1 MNNTAKNVD
10 FSPTSKLVNGVDTLA
25 KAVASTLGPKG
36 RNVLIQTSFGTP
48 HVTKDGVTVAKSI
61 NLEDPVENLAVQ
73 IVKQA
78 AAKTVEQ
85 AGDGTSSSIV
95 LARAIIKEAQKHL
108 AAGASPTVINKGMET
123 ALKHVVSELAK
134 ASEQIKGNWDK
145 VKQVATVSANHDE
158 EIGQIIAK
166 ALEVAGE
173 FGVVT
178 VKESKTTD
186 TYVETTKGY
195 QFDRGYLSPYFINN
209 SEKHSADLENCLI
222 FVTDKKIR
230 STEQVVPALEIAAK
244 QGKPLLVIADE
255 VEAQGLGVLVVN
267 KVRAGLQVC
276 AVKAPA
282 FGDRR
287 KQTLEDIC
295 ILTGANLITESSGRK
310 LTDVTPEDLG
320 SAELVTVTK
329 THTTIVGA
337 KGNKDAIK
345 ERIELIKGELDTVD
359 SRWEEDRIK
368 ERLGKMTGGVAVI
381 NVGASTEV
389 ELKEKKDR
397 LDDALHAA
405 QAAIEEGILPGGGMA
420 LFNITFPL
428 TPTHG
433 EGIGMNV
440 LKEALKAP
448 VNQIAINAGKQPGE
462 IVSDLSYYNMDGKN
476 IGYNASTDSFE
487 DLKESGIIDPTKV
500 VRCALENA
508 VSVASMLL
516 SSYVTVTDIKNNQDP
531 YDMDVEPNF

>member
-1 MNNTAKNVD
+1 MNTEKNVD
-10 FSPTSKLVNGVDTLA
+10 FNPTGKLVQGVNTLA

-36 RNVLIQTSFGTP
+36 RNVLIQTTFGTP
-48 HVTKDGVTVAKSI
+48 HVTKDGVTVAKAI
-61 NLEDPVENLAVQ
+61 NLEDPIENLACQ

-85 AGDGTSSSIV
+85 AGDGTTSSIV
-95 LARAIIKEAQKHL
+95 LAQAIIKEAQKHI
-108 AAGASPTVINKGMET
+108 AAGASPTMIDKGLRKAMNHAIDT
-123 ALKHVVSELAK
+123 LLKNSE
-134 ASEQIKGNWDK
+134 EIKGNWDK
-145 VKQVATVSANHDE
+145 IKQVATVSANHDE
-158 EIGQIIAK
+158 EIGSIIAK
-166 ALEVAGE
+166 ALEVAGQY
-173 FGVVT
+173 GVVT

-186 TYVETTKGY
+186 TYVEVTKGY

-209 SEKHSADLENCLI
+209 NEKHSAELEGCLVL
-222 FVTDKKIR
+222 VTDKKIR

-244 QGKPLLVIADE
+244 KGKPLLVIADE

-295 ILTGANLITESSGRK
+295 ILTGAELITESSGRK
-310 LTDVTPEDLG
+310 LVDVTEKDLG
-320 SAELVTVTK
+320 SADLISVTK

-337 KGNKDAIK
+337 NGNKEEINK
-345 ERIELIKGELDTVD
+345 RVELIKGELSTIE
-359 SRWEEDRIK
+359 SNWEADRVK
-368 ERLGKMTGGVAVI
+368 ERLGKLTGGVAVVH
-381 NVGASTEV
+381 VGASTEV

-405 QAAIEEGILPGGGMA
+405 QAAIEEGISQGGGMA
-420 LFNITFPL
+420 LFNIDKFP
-428 TPTHG
+428 
-433 EGIGMNV
+433 EGSNEDEQRGISIMIQ
-440 LKEALKAP
+440 ALKAP
-448 VNQIAINAGKQPGE
+448 VNQIAINAGKLPGE
-462 IVSDLSYYNMDGKN
+462 IISDLSYYKMDGKPM
-476 IGYNASTDSFE
+476 GYNAATDSFE
-487 DLKESGIIDPTKV
+487 DLKAAGIIDPTKV
-500 VRCALENA
+500 IRCALENA

-516 SSYVTVTDIKNNQDP
+516 TSNVTVTDIKNNQDP